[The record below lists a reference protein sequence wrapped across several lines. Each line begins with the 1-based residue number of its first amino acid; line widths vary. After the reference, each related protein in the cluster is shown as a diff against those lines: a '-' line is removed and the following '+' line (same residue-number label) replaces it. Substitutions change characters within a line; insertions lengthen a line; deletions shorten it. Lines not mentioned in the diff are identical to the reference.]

1 MARYEVWVVF
11 HRQAM
16 QWPLRDL
23 DVLELR
29 DEQAR
34 VVARVPTTTAVAIL
48 AHHLDELAV
57 LSLFRRAVDPWRKP
71 LSEIRRAVE
80 EPAKRAALRQ
90 QRRTRRK
97 A

>member
-1 MARYEVWVVF
+1 
-11 HRQAM
+11 M
-16 QWPLRDL
+16 QWPLRDG

-29 DEQAR
+29 DEQMN
-34 VVARVPTTTAVAIL
+34 VVARVPTATTVAVL

-57 LSLFRRAVDPWRKP
+57 LRLFQHTLDPWRKP

-80 EPAKRAALRQ
+80 EPAKRAELRQ
-90 QRRTRRK
+90 KRKRRK